1 MKKLVLVETVSMFR
15 IRYAIEANNI
25 VVALDEVTLG
35 PPEEMSQKHLQEVIV
50 SEREITEEEYLRLF
64 NEDSYHVNNLTD
76 EEKKRYIHKIDY
88 EEK

>member
-25 VVALDEVTLG
+25 VDALDEVTLG

-50 SEREITEEEYLRLF
+50 SEREITEKEYLRLF
-64 NEDSYHVNNLTD
+64 NEDEYTPKNLTD
-76 EEKKRYIHKIDY
+76 EEKKQFIHKIDY
-88 EEK
+88 E